1 MSACVIYKTDTTS
14 ANTSAN
20 TTTNDT
26 TTNDTAND
34 TTAITSTTS
43 NTTPSDTIALFE
55 SVSLLSG
62 PQPFVGVLPDITE
75 LSPHPSIPDSI
86 SEQQAIKEQ
95 AEDIEM
101 KKQEINS
108 TNIKKPMK
116 KTHSMKELK
125 KTIFV

>member
-1 MSACVIYKTDTTS
+1 MSACVIYKTDTTTT
-14 ANTSAN
+14 ASAN

-26 TTNDTAND
+26 
-34 TTAITSTTS
+34 AITSNTS
-43 NTTPSDTIALFE
+43 TTTPSDTISLFE

-101 KKQEINS
+101 NKTETNS
-108 TNIKKPMK
+108 TNIKKPKK

>member
-1 MSACVIYKTDTTS
+1 MSACVIYKTDTTTTATAS
-14 ANTSAN
+14 AN
-20 TTTNDT
+20 T

-101 KKQEINS
+101 NKTETNS
-108 TNIKKPMK
+108 TNIKKPKK